1 MADEIALAV
10 VALLLLHPEWLHT
23 LASVPDDEVRAAIHG
38 VFDKLLEG
46 EGDVADALQASGLSD
61 KAKWQATALLQQP
74 TQRLQ
79 PVFDAIN
86 ANLPAFDYAYS
97 KIRSGVDPL
106 LADLEERVAS
116 NTLPEVIAQVVGANS
131 HVRIVPSLTSGL
143 GILMYEKS
151 CIVGL
156 FITEVFAGQNEEL
169 SKTEA
174 VLAAKALS
182 DANRLEILKALRCGE
197 MYNLEIARMLDLTPA
212 TTSHHMNALLSA
224 GFVKGTVKNGKAFY
238 CLCPEAFQRYCNWL
252 ENSFL

>member
-1 MADEIALAV
+1 MADETALAL
-10 VALLLLHPEWLHT
+10 VALLLLHPEWLEA
-23 LASVPDDEVRAAIHG
+23 LPSVPDDEVSAAIHEMSSE
-38 VFDKLLEG
+38 LLEG
-46 EGDVADALQASGLSD
+46 TGNIAETLQASGLSD

-74 TQRLQ
+74 KQRLQ

-97 KIRSGVDPL
+97 KVKSDVEPL

-116 NTLPEVIAQVVGANS
+116 NTLPEVISQVVDAS
-131 HVRIVPSLTSGL
+131 PHVRIVPSLTSGL

-156 FITEVFAGQNEEL
+156 FVAEVFAGQDEEL

-182 DANRLEILKALRCGE
+182 DANRLEILRALKDGE

-224 GFVKGTVKNGKAFY
+224 GFVKGTVKNGKAY
-238 CLCPEAFQRYCNWL
+238 YRLCAEAIQRYCDWL
-252 ENSFL
+252 GSSLL